1 MYDIDCASDKLEQ
14 MPQQELVTLSQ
25 LFTHVSRMLE
35 ALSCLNENLEG
46 DEYAMQLSLEG
57 MEYNFEDIRV
67 PLVAAIERLQND
79 RFKII

>member
-1 MYDIDCASDKLEQ
+1 